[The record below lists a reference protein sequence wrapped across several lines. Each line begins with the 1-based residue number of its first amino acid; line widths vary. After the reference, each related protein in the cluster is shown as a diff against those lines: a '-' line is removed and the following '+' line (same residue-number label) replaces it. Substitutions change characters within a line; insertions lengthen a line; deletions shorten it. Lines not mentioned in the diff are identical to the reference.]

1 MKALSETGFSSF
13 SSCWEEMLKDTL
25 CVEPITGR
33 NAGFVCADCARI
45 CVYVYVRGFHSPDEK
60 KITNIGSVAR
70 EQGTQ
75 MEE

>member
-1 MKALSETGFSSF
+1 
-13 SSCWEEMLKDTL
+13 MLKDTL

-33 NAGFVCADCARI
+33 NAGFVCAACARI
-45 CVYVYVRGFHSPDEK
+45 RVCADVRAFHSLDEK
-60 KITNIGSVAR
+60 KIHTGAVAR